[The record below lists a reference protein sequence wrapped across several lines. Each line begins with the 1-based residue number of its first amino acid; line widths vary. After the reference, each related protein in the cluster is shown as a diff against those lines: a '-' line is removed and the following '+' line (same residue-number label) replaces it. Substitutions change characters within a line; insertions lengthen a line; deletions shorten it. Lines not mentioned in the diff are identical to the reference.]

1 MLVHSGPDAARMP
14 PSPPRGTALPQPSV
28 QPATSPSSSTASR
41 DPGTMWPQLVLTGIT
56 MIWGVT
62 FLVVQQALQWIG
74 PYTLVG
80 ARFLLAALIL
90 AVVLRGRLRGITAAE
105 WRAGTLIG
113 LGLFF
118 GYSLQT
124 VGLQTIDSSKS
135 AFLTALYVPLVP
147 LLTWVLLRRA
157 PSLAAGAGIV
167 MAFAGMVMLTNP
179 GTLVFTLSPGEF
191 YTVLGAVAI
200 AAEILLI
207 GHFSQHCDP
216 RRVAFIQLLAVGV
229 VSLATALVMGERW
242 PEFTP
247 GLIASVAG
255 LAAASALIQFC
266 MNWAQRYVNA
276 TRATLIYAMEP
287 VWAAAVGA
295 LAGERL
301 GLWGL
306 GGGAMIVAAVLV
318 STLER
323 RKPTTNQ

>member
-1 MLVHSGPDAARMP
+1 
-14 PSPPRGTALPQPSV
+14 
-28 QPATSPSSSTASR
+28 
-41 DPGTMWPQLVLTGIT
+41 MWPQLVLTGIT

-62 FLVVQQALQWIG
+62 FLAVHQALQWIG

-80 ARFLLAALIL
+80 ARFLIAALIL
-90 AVVLRGRLRGITAAE
+90 AVVLRGKLRGITGAE
-105 WRAGTLIG
+105 WRAGLLIG

-147 LLTWVLLRRA
+147 LLTWVLLRKA

-167 MAFAGMVMLTNP
+167 MAFAGMVLLTNP
-179 GTLVFTLSPGEF
+179 GTLVFTLSAGEF

-200 AAEILLI
+200 AAEILMI
-207 GHFSQHCDP
+207 GHFSQQCDP
-216 RRVAFIQLLAVGV
+216 RRVAFIQLLTVGV
-229 VSLATALVMGERW
+229 VALATALVLGERQ

-247 GLIASVAG
+247 GLIASVLG

-306 GGGAMIVAAVLV
+306 TGGAMIVAAVLI

-323 RKPTTNQ
+323 RKPNTNQ